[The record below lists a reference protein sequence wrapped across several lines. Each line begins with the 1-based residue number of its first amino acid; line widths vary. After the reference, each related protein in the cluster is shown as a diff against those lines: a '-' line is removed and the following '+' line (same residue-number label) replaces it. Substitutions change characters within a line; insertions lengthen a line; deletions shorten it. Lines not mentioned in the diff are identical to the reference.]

1 MGPIVPAP
9 KGRRHRESRPGIPNA
24 DEYRIPDSTEFAF
37 SLSARVL
44 RIAMLGCA
52 AFINYLGTAPV
63 EFSAGFTSRIV

>member
-37 SLSARVL
+37 SLSARVF
-44 RIAMLGCA
+44 RIAMLGLCG
-52 AFINYLGTAPV
+52 FHKLLGDC
-63 EFSAGFTSRIV
+63 SG